1 MPRQIFKGRIIASAG
16 PLPGQFTIE
25 NLKQWTKLRKGRYT
39 EEFDETVTHLLCT
52 LEQFEDPGQR
62 SMSYTS
68 QYAIK

>member
-16 PLPGQFTIE
+16 PLPGQFTTE

-52 LEQFEDPGQR
+52 PEQFEARGQR
-62 SMSYTS
+62 SMSNIS
-68 QYAIK
+68 QYEIQ